1 MQAFERRVG
10 SYKTGPGLNM
20 FLILNCKILEKLV
33 NLVHIGET
41 SGILLAIQVCGIETD
56 GMML

>member
-1 MQAFERRVG
+1 
-10 SYKTGPGLNM
+10 M
-20 FLILNCKILEKLV
+20 FLILNCQILEKLV
-33 NLVHIGET
+33 NLVNIGET